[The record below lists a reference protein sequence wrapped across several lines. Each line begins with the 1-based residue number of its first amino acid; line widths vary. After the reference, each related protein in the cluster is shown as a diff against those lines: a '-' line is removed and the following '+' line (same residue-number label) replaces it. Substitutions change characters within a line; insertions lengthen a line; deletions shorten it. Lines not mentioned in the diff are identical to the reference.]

1 MSTQGNGKVQTW
13 AGRVI
18 SALPV
23 LALALSAMMKFSHP
37 PQFVQAF
44 VEKFGYSEA
53 QLGPIGTVELVCAV
67 LYAIPQTSV
76 LGAVL
81 TTGYLGG
88 AIATHVRI
96 NEGFGVPLLLGV
108 FVWAGLFLRDPRVRA
123 LLPWRR

>member
-1 MSTQGNGKVQTW
+1 V
-13 AGRVI
+13 V

-23 LALALSAMMKFSHP
+23 LALLMSATMKLSHA
-37 PQFVQAF
+37 PQFVQAW
-44 VEKFGYSEA
+44 VDKLGYAEP
-53 QLGPIGTVELVCAV
+53 QLGPIGTLELVCAV

-88 AIATHVRI
+88 AIATEVRI
-96 NEGFGVPLLLGV
+96 NHGFGVPLLLGV
-108 FVWAGLFLRDPRVRA
+108 FVWAGLFLRDARVRA